1 MNVAML
7 RALPMA
13 APLKAAAAPKPVETP
28 QDRLEK
34 AIDSS
39 RQLLPDALE
48 PVQTAAKGID
58 FTLPENAE
66 VGENLAGL
74 SAAITQAGTQMHPLG
89 NFKEMVATWLGAT
102 PFHQY
107 SERRSVAPL
116 LPGLMTLS
124 ANEVIARDYK
134 VRSVVGLDQ
143 EGNLAAPET
152 GQVQVDYNQ
161 TKDVISRGIYLLE
174 DKDGNKLIVNLGGRL
189 NVMTHND
196 QKGLADE
203 FFAKVENHAK
213 ENNFYENKVLQY
225 VETMNGAYLTY
236 LDNLKHKPT
245 TWNDISM
252 RPEIKQLVRSNTSDF
267 VNNLPVY
274 KENGRFASR
283 NILLAGPPGTGK
295 SMVNDVLFTELK
307 DKATFIHVTSK
318 SLGGAGSVSG
328 VFEAARM
335 MEPCVVIFE
344 DLDLVGG
351 GERDGNSRKGVLNEM
366 LNQLSGVHDNS
377 GLVVLGSTNQAT
389 AFDEAMLRPL
399 RFSTVIPVELPDKAL
414 RQEILTKITSSLGLA
429 ADVSLASLAERTEK
443 FSGAGLTELKELAV
457 QHAIE
462 GGSFDANE
470 HVTLRGADF
479 NQALADIALKQEYLD
494 KINPPKPDP
503 APPAPPT
510 ETPAPPA
517 EGGN

>member
-1 MNVAML
+1 
-7 RALPMA
+7 MA
-13 APLKAAAAPKPVETP
+13 APIRAAAPKPPAETP

-34 AIDSS
+34 AIDYS

-48 PVQTAAKGID
+48 PVQEAAKGID

-74 SAAITQAGTQMHPLG
+74 SAAITQAGTKMHPLG

-107 SERRSVAPL
+107 SERRGVAPL

-134 VRSVVGLDQ
+134 VRTVVGLDG

-152 GQVQVDYNQ
+152 GQVPIDYDK

-174 DKDGNKLIVNLGGRL
+174 DKAGNKLIVNLGGRL

-196 QKGLADE
+196 QKHLAEE
-203 FFAKVENHAK
+203 FYTKVETHAK
-213 ENNFYENKVLQY
+213 ENNFYKNKVLQY
-225 VETMNGAYLTY
+225 VETMSGAYLTY

-252 RPEIKQLVRSNTSDF
+252 KPEIKQLVRSNTSDF
-267 VNNLPVY
+267 IHNLDLY
-274 KENGRFASR
+274 KENGRFANR
-283 NILLAGPPGTGK
+283 NLLLAGPPGTGK

-307 DKATFIHVTSK
+307 GESTFIHVTSK
-318 SLGGAGSVSG
+318 SLGSAGSVAG
-328 VFEAARM
+328 IFESARLM
-335 MEPCVVIFE
+335 NPCVLIFE
-344 DLDLVGG
+344 DLDLVGS

-366 LNQLSGVHDNS
+366 LNQLSGVHDNT
-377 GLVVLGSTNQAT
+377 GLVVIGSTNQAT

-414 RQEILTKITSSLGLA
+414 RQEILTKITASLGLA
-429 ADVSLASLAERTEK
+429 EDVSLATLAERTEK

-462 GGSFDANE
+462 GGSFDAAE
-470 HVTLRGADF
+470 KVTLRAQDF
-479 NQALADIALKQEYLD
+479 EKALADIALKQEYLD
-494 KINPPKPDP
+494 KLNPPKPP
-503 APPAPPT
+503 A
-510 ETPAPPA
+510 ENPPA